1 MSLSAG
7 AKTNPKKPETPI
19 EAEMEEGEVRVIDGE
34 SYILSDSSFK
44 FRYDQDQQ
52 INWRNISSMSFNQTG
67 KPTWTEDP
75 SRDILVNLDALAY
88 TDLNKERNT
97 RFISAEGRQAAKVL
111 QCGMQ
116 YYMFT

>member
-1 MSLSAG
+1 
-7 AKTNPKKPETPI
+7 
-19 EAEMEEGEVRVIDGE
+19 
-34 SYILSDSSFK
+34 
-44 FRYDQDQQ
+44 
-52 INWRNISSMSFNQTG
+52 MSFNQTNG

-75 SRDILVNLDALAY
+75 SRDILVNLDALAF

-116 YYMFT
+116 YYMFTQQQMHKKIAQLQDYAQRQH